1 MIAAERERLRRSST
15 GELVRDL
22 SEQASTLVRKE
33 IELAKVEMTEKGR
46 QAGIGVG
53 LVVGAGV
60 AGLATLGA
68 LTAFLILAL
77 DEALPGWAAALIVT
91 ALWAVAGVALAVVG
105 RQKLREAGP
114 PVPEKTVETL
124 KEDIEWLRHPTS

>member
-1 MIAAERERLRRSST
+1 MIAAERERLRRRST
-15 GELVRDL
+15 GELVREL

-46 QAGIGVG
+46 QAGIGVV
-53 LVVGAGV
+53 LLVGAGV
-60 AGLATLGA
+60 AGLAMLGA
-68 LTAFLILAL
+68 LTAFLIVAL
-77 DEALPGWAAALIVT
+77 DEAVPGWAAALIVT
-91 ALWAVAGVALAVVG
+91 AMWAVVGVALALVG

-114 PVPEKTVETL
+114 AVPEKTVETL